1 MKIAVYHW
9 AKQRTANQYGKRR
22 NIVAAS
28 DTTLSGWAL
37 ILGASSGFGAATSQ
51 ALARAGM
58 DIVGIHL
65 DPKAT
70 LPRAKAVQADLEALG
85 RKALFINM
93 NAADTRKRARA
104 VERMKEEGV
113 KVKVLLHSLAFGSL
127 RPYVAET
134 REESL
139 DQKQMEMTL
148 DVMAHSLVYW
158 VQDLSWAD
166 LFADDARIYA
176 MTSEGNQRVMPTYGA
191 VSAAKVALESHIRQ
205 LSYEL
210 APRNIKVN
218 AIQAGVTDTPALRMI
233 PGHQRVIEGTLS
245 RNPYHRLTQPEDV
258 ADAIVAFS
266 RPELAWMTGNIIRVD
281 GGECIAP

>member
-1 MKIAVYHW
+1 
-9 AKQRTANQYGKRR
+9 
-22 NIVAAS
+22 
-28 DTTLSGWAL
+28 
-37 ILGASSGFGAATSQ
+37 
-51 ALARAGM
+51 M

-70 LPRAKAVQADLEALG
+70 LPRAKAVQAELEAVG

-93 NAADTRKRARA
+93 NAADTRKRAKA
-104 VERMKEEGV
+104 VERMKEVGV

-134 REESL
+134 REDSL

-158 VQDLSWAD
+158 VQDLAWAD

>member
-1 MKIAVYHW
+1 
-9 AKQRTANQYGKRR
+9 
-22 NIVAAS
+22 
-28 DTTLSGWAL
+28 
-37 ILGASSGFGAATSQ
+37 
-51 ALARAGM
+51 
-58 DIVGIHL
+58 
-65 DPKAT
+65 
-70 LPRAKAVQADLEALG
+70 
-85 RKALFINM
+85 
-93 NAADTRKRARA
+93 
-104 VERMKEEGV
+104 
-113 KVKVLLHSLAFGSL
+113 VKVLLHSLAFGSL

-158 VQDLSWAD
+158 VQDLAWAD

-218 AIQAGVTDTPALRMI
+218 AVQAGVTDTPALRMI
-233 PGHQRVIEGTLS
+233 PGHQRVIDGTLS

>member
-1 MKIAVYHW
+1 
-9 AKQRTANQYGKRR
+9 
-22 NIVAAS
+22 VAAS
-28 DTTLSGWAL
+28 DLTLSGWAL

-70 LPRAKAVQADLEALG
+70 LPRAKAVQAELEAVG

-93 NAADTRKRARA
+93 NAADTRKRAKA
-104 VERMKEEGV
+104 VERMKEVGV

-134 REESL
+134 REDSL

-158 VQDLSWAD
+158 VQDLAWAD

>member
-1 MKIAVYHW
+1 M
-9 AKQRTANQYGKRR
+9 
-22 NIVAAS
+22 AAS
-28 DTTLSGWAL
+28 DSTLSGWAL
-37 ILGASSGFGAATSQ
+37 ILGASSGFGAATSR

-70 LPRAKAVQADLEALG
+70 LPRAQAVQADLEAVG

-93 NAADTRKRARA
+93 NAADTRKRAKA

-134 REESL
+134 REDSL

-158 VQDLSWAD
+158 VQDLAWAD